1 MEHHFIVF
9 LPVVGSSRGTDA
21 GAFGGQRATSCDCTC
36 DAGWGGTWEE
46 LTPALCICHI
56 SGFYMAL
63 FSTWCIY
70 IYISIFILYVQ
81 NNVYTYMSQVGDN
94 LTFVVL
100 TPSCNKMDGGL
111 ETLLYRQGSYLQVIL
126 SVGGVD
132 GWMIGR

>member
-1 MEHHFIVF
+1 MQAGVGHGRSSPPHCAYVIYLDFIWLYLAHGV
-9 LPVVGSSRGTDA
+9 
-21 GAFGGQRATSCDCTC
+21 
-36 DAGWGGTWEE
+36 
-46 LTPALCICHI
+46 
-56 SGFYMAL
+56 
-63 FSTWCIY
+63 Y